1 MKFETEKIK
10 SYLEAHPEKNKRRYQ
25 YQIISDLTS
34 VDEETCKA
42 ICSLQRIIRM
52 ELPAEEDKHYQE
64 TEALDNLGYYSQA
77 IHDRAEQG
85 QLM

>member
-10 SYLEAHPEKNKRRYQ
+10 SYLEAHPEKKKRRYQ
-25 YQIISDLTS
+25 YSIISDLTS

-52 ELPAEEDKHYQE
+52 ELPTEKDKHQQE
-64 TEALDNLGYYSQA
+64 TEALNELGYSA
-77 IHDRAEQG
+77 KSISDCAT
-85 QLM
+85 LF